1 VTALLLAALVAD
13 SGAGLLFGG
22 YRLLASGSLGRT
34 CVFTPS
40 CSHYAEE
47 AIEELGPLG
56 GIPLALDRWTRCHPG
71 ARGEGYPRVV
81 VMSGGRPMWRLSD
94 PVDGP
99 EPEVVPWGRYL
110 LPF

>member
-1 VTALLLAALVAD
+1 MTALLLAALVAD
-13 SGAGLLFGG
+13 SGAGLLFDG
-22 YRLLASGSLGRT
+22 YRLLASGPLGRT

-40 CSHYAEE
+40 CSHFAEE
-47 AIEELGPLG
+47 AIGDLGPLL

-81 VMSGGRPMWRLSD
+81 VMTGDGPAWRLSD

-99 EPEVVPWGRYL
+99 EPEVEPWGRFF